1 MSATFSEKR
10 SAGPDVWRLLGSR
23 FLEVLSAWRRA
34 RGTYRA
40 LSELDDDMLH
50 DIWTPPFRNRFSRV
64 GSAQSREHISAP
76 SRVNT

>member
-23 FLEVLSAWRRA
+23 FLEVLKAWRRA

-50 DIWTPPFRNRFSRV
+50 DIGLHRSEIASVALGVRSRV
-64 GSAQSREHISAP
+64 S
-76 SRVNT
+76 T

>member
-1 MSATFSEKR
+1 MSATFLEKR
-10 SAGPDVWRLLGSR
+10 SGRTDVWRLLGSR
-23 FLEVLSAWRRA
+23 FLETLSAWRRA

-50 DIWTPPFRNRFSRV
+50 DIGLHRSEIAAVALGVR
-64 GSAQSREHISAP
+64 

>member
-1 MSATFSEKR
+1 MSATFLEKR

-50 DIWTPPFRNRFSRV
+50 DIGLHRSEIASVALGVRSRV
-64 GSAQSREHISAP
+64 S
-76 SRVNT
+76 T

>member
-1 MSATFSEKR
+1 MSATFLEKR
-10 SAGPDVWRLLGSR
+10 SAGRTDVWRLLGSR

-50 DIWTPPFRNRFSRV
+50 DIGLHRSEIASVALGVRRRV
-64 GSAQSREHISAP
+64 S
-76 SRVNT
+76 T

>member
-1 MSATFSEKR
+1 MSATFSEKQ

-50 DIWTPPFRNRFSRV
+50 DIGLHRSEIASVALGVRSRV
-64 GSAQSREHISAP
+64 S
-76 SRVNT
+76 T

>member
-1 MSATFSEKR
+1 MWRTTMSATFLEKR

-50 DIWTPPFRNRFSRV
+50 DIGLHRSEIASVALGVRSRV
-64 GSAQSREHISAP
+64 S
-76 SRVNT
+76 T

>member
-1 MSATFSEKR
+1 MSATFLEKR
-10 SAGPDVWRLLGSR
+10 SAGPDIWRLLGSR

-50 DIWTPPFRNRFSRV
+50 DIGLHRSEIASVALGVRSRV
-64 GSAQSREHISAP
+64 S
-76 SRVNT
+76 T

>member
-1 MSATFSEKR
+1 MSATFLEKQ

-50 DIWTPPFRNRFSRV
+50 DIGLHRSEIASVALGVRSRV
-64 GSAQSREHISAP
+64 S
-76 SRVNT
+76 T

>member
-1 MSATFSEKR
+1 MSATFLEKR

-40 LSELDDDMLH
+40 LSELDDEMLH
-50 DIWTPPFRNRFSRV
+50 DIGLHRSEIASVALGVRSRV
-64 GSAQSREHISAP
+64 S
-76 SRVNT
+76 T

>member
-50 DIWTPPFRNRFSRV
+50 DIGLHRSEIASVALGVRSRV
-64 GSAQSREHISAP
+64 S
-76 SRVNT
+76 T

>member
-50 DIWTPPFRNRFSRV
+50 DIGLHRSEIASVALVVRSRV
-64 GSAQSREHISAP
+64 S
-76 SRVNT
+76 T

>member
-1 MSATFSEKR
+1 MSATFLEKR

-23 FLEVLSAWRRA
+23 FLEVLKAWRRA

-50 DIWTPPFRNRFSRV
+50 DIGLHRSEIASVALEVRSRV
-64 GSAQSREHISAP
+64 SI
-76 SRVNT
+76 

>member
-1 MSATFSEKR
+1 MWRTTMSATFLEKR
-10 SAGPDVWRLLGSR
+10 SAGPDVWRLLGAR

-50 DIWTPPFRNRFSRV
+50 DIGLHRSEIASVALGVRSRV
-64 GSAQSREHISAP
+64 S
-76 SRVNT
+76 T